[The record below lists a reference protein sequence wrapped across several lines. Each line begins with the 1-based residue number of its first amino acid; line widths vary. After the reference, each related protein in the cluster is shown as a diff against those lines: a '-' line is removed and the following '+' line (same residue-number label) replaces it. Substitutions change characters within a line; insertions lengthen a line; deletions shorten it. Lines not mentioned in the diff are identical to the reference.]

1 MSIDYAKLTVA
12 EIQQMLIQ
20 EGRFTEE
27 ELKELDV
34 KGKTAWV
41 ELHKNYEV
49 PGLQSLEIDW
59 SQMSDELDNL
69 MDDVETMEDNGIYT
83 DSPEEPEDSRP
94 RYDSPEWNDYV
105 MGLFDEGEL
114 IDGKYPN
121 VNSLRRLAELLL
133 GEITFSG
140 PIKVEQTMDPEH
152 TGKAVVV
159 YQVSIA
165 WKLDDHYATQH
176 IDLENGLPIRTF
188 TSVAS
193 SWIGNTDDIFAVFPE
208 SIAETRAEGRALR
221 RALRLN
227 VVCADELTKK
237 DTAAYVQKQ
246 KVAKPTT
253 GEWEEESPITDQ
265 QINTIQLMCNRL
277 GIDVTKFINSG
288 SKKYS
293 SINQVTRTA
302 AAGMLKQLNRYQ
314 STGSD
319 AIEIPQNLI
328 GE

>member
-1 MSIDYAKLTVA
+1 MSIDYTKLTVA

-27 ELKELDV
+27 ELKALDV

-41 ELHKNYEV
+41 NLHQNHEPDEEMAY
-49 PGLQSLEIDW
+49 DW
-59 SQMSDELDNL
+59 GSVQGELDNL
-69 MDDVETMEDNGIYT
+69 MDDVAPMMQTVATE
-83 DSPEEPEDSRP
+83 EEPQEDDRP
-94 RYDSPEWNDYV
+94 RYDSPEWNNYV
-105 MGLFDEGEL
+105 MGLFDEEEL

-140 PIKVEQTMDPEH
+140 PVKVEQTMDPEH
-152 TGKAVVV
+152 TGKAVVT

-165 WKLDDHYATQH
+165 WKLDDHYATRH
-176 IDLENGLPIRTF
+176 IDLESGLPVRTF

-193 SWIGNTDDIFAVFPE
+193 SWVGNTDDIFAVFPE

-246 KVAKPTT
+246 KLTKPTT

-265 QINTIQLMCNRL
+265 QVNTIKLMCNRL
-277 GIDVTKFINSG
+277 GIDLTKFINSG
-288 SKKYS
+288 SKNYS
-293 SINQVTRTA
+293 DIHDVTRTA

-314 STGSD
+314 STGGD

>member
-1 MSIDYAKLTVA
+1 MPIDYTKLTVA

-20 EGRFTEE
+20 EGRFTED

-34 KGKTAWV
+34 KGKSAWV
-41 ELHKNYEV
+41 NLHQNHEANEEESY
-49 PGLQSLEIDW
+49 DW
-59 SQMSDELDNL
+59 GYVQGELDSL
-69 MDDVETMEDNGIYT
+69 MDDVTPMMQTSVDAEHEDQG
-83 DSPEEPEDSRP
+83 DDRP

-105 MGLFDEGEL
+105 MGLFDKDEL

-133 GEITFSG
+133 GEIIFSG
-140 PIKVEQTMDPEH
+140 PIRVEQTMDAEH
-152 TGKAVVV
+152 TGKAVVT
-159 YQVSIA
+159 YKVSIA

-176 IDLENGLPIRTF
+176 IDLESGLPIRTF
-188 TSVAS
+188 ISVAS
-193 SWIGNTDDIFAVFPE
+193 SWIGNTDDMFAVFPE

-237 DTAAYVQKQ
+237 DTAAYVQTQ
-246 KVAKPTT
+246 KLTKPTT

-265 QINTIQLMCNRL
+265 QVNTIKLMCDRL
-277 GIDVTKFINSG
+277 GIDLTKFINSG
-288 SKKYS
+288 SKSYS
-293 SINQVTRTA
+293 DINDVTRTA

-328 GE
+328 GD